1 MNLDSQTDG
10 AATIMVRV
18 DRDIKDLIPEFLEN
32 KERDVNAIAAALTQ
46 RDYETIRVL
55 GHGMKGSGGGYGF
68 DMITEIG
75 AALEQ
80 AALNGQDQDIRKWID
95 ELEDYLGRVQVVYE

>member
-18 DRDIKDLIPEFLEN
+18 DRDIEDLVPEFLRD
-32 KERDVNAIAAALTQ
+32 KERDVHAIAAALTQ

-68 DMITEIG
+68 DVITEIG

-80 AALNGQDQDIRKWID
+80 AAASGQDKDIRRWLD
-95 ELEDYLGRVQVVYE
+95 ELEEYLGRVQVVYE

>member
-1 MNLDSQTDG
+1 MNLNSQTDG
-10 AATIMVRV
+10 AATIVVRV

-46 RDYETIRVL
+46 QDYETIRVL